1 MQPPFLFVGKTT
13 SPSGFSTSP
22 KKAISSPS
30 YAEKPLGRSWEAD
43 MSEMTDL
50 VFSELKDNMEKNI
63 KFLEKSFSKLR
74 TGRASLALLDG
85 MKVEYYGVPTPLNQV
100 ASLSVPES
108 RLIQISPWDTTVIPS
123 IEKAIQKSEL
133 GLNPI
138 NDGKIVRINIP
149 ALTEERRKELVKV
162 VRKMSEEGKVKL
174 RNLRRDAN
182 EELKKLKKDSDINED
197 EMFKYQADVQKVTDD
212 YIEKTDK
219 VLQAK
224 EKEIMEI

>member
-1 MQPPFLFVGKTT
+1 
-13 SPSGFSTSP
+13 
-22 KKAISSPS
+22 
-30 YAEKPLGRSWEAD
+30 
-43 MSEMTDL
+43 MTDL
-50 VFSELKDNMEKNI
+50 IFSGMKDDMDKSL

-85 MKVEYYGVPTPLNQV
+85 IKVEYYGVPTPLNQV

-108 RLIQISPWDTTVIPS
+108 RLIQISPWDMTVIPN

-149 ALTEERRKELVKV
+149 VLTEERRKDLVKV
-162 VRKMSEEGKVKL
+162 VKKMAEEGKVKL

-182 EELKKLKKDSDINED
+182 EELKKLKKDGDIAED
-197 EMFKYQADVQKVTDD
+197 ELFKYQADVQKVTDD

-219 VLQAK
+219 ILLVK